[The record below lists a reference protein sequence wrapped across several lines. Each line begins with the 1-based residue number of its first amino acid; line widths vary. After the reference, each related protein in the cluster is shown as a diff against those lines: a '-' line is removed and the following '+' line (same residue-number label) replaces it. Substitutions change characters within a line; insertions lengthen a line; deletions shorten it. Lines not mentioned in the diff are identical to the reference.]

1 MNDFTPEY
9 RHLADQIEA
18 AGLDYTAAEI
28 HGILAGML
36 CGRAANWRQVLM
48 EETDPEDP
56 QVQHCAA
63 DIENL
68 LLFTAEELHSGT
80 IPLRLMLPEEDASV
94 AERAAAIRDWSQCF
108 LFLFGFGLAGEQEQ
122 QLLNS
127 DAGEVLQDFSE
138 ISRMNVEDF
147 GELQEAEEALMQLE
161 EYLWVATSLIWHE
174 AGSNDA
180 E

>member
-18 AGLDYTAAEI
+18 AGLEYTAAEI

-94 AERAAAIRDWSQCF
+94 AERAAAIRDWSQG
-108 LFLFGFGLAGEQEQ
+108 FLFGFGLAGEQEQ

-127 DAGEVLQDFSE
+127 DAGEALQDFSE

-174 AGSNDA
+174 AGSNDT